1 MSEVKERKKGLPS
14 SKSDEVS
21 QKLKKHSSCGK
32 VVNHSQNSAGMDS
45 RMALGVIS
53 LSACLVLAW

>member
-32 VVNHSQNSAGMDS
+32 VVSHSQNSAGMDS

>member
-1 MSEVKERKKGLPS
+1 MSEVKQRKKGLPS
-14 SKSDEVS
+14 SKSNEGF
-21 QKLKKHSSCGK
+21 QKLEKHSRGK
-32 VVNHSQNSAGMDS
+32 VVSHGQNSVGMDS